1 MEATLKVNNDSK
13 SHSTST
19 TPTIT
24 IKSPP
29 RSKTQI
35 SSVYA
40 KLSSVKSTTPA
51 SPSSTAAANSK
62 VSSIPTNNSSAKP
75 MKTTKIENSSPMRMQ
90 SSANVLRGN
99 EQAKSPLRRTIPTL
113 TKHASPSNGST
124 TKVSSKMQPKLTP
137 SKTHVDDSNGN
148 SATSS
153 LSTSSSNSSLNA
165 SNCLINNANTP
176 SLVNQIKEIYKR
188 GLVKQ

>member
-124 TKVSSKMQPKLTP
+124 TKVSSKMP